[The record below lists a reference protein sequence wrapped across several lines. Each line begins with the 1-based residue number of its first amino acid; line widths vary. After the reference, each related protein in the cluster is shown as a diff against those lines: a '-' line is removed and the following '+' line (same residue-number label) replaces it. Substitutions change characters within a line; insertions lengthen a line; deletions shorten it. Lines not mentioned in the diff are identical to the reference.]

1 MNKFTITIE
10 LETYSDSPE
19 DWITE
24 SIIDQLEDD
33 ESLVS
38 LTVENGH
45 TVEEPIIESILGRL
59 ELMSLIK
66 QQLESLSRTI
76 TGRYNLYHG
85 ISFSV
90 ENVDEVIELLCSSVV
105 LNLGITNESF
115 FINCIHRS

>member
-45 TVEEPIIESILGRL
+45 TVEEPMSVTTSPIDES
-59 ELMSLIK
+59 
-66 QQLESLSRTI
+66 
-76 TGRYNLYHG
+76 TGWN
-85 ISFSV
+85 
-90 ENVDEVIELLCSSVV
+90 
-105 LNLGITNESF
+105 
-115 FINCIHRS
+115 

>member
-45 TVEEPIIESILGRL
+45 TVEEPIPDES
-59 ELMSLIK
+59 
-66 QQLESLSRTI
+66 
-76 TGRYNLYHG
+76 TGWN
-85 ISFSV
+85 
-90 ENVDEVIELLCSSVV
+90 
-105 LNLGITNESF
+105 
-115 FINCIHRS
+115 

>member
-38 LTVENGH
+38 LSVQYGH
-45 TVEEPIIESILGRL
+45 TVEEPS
-59 ELMSLIK
+59 
-66 QQLESLSRTI
+66 
-76 TGRYNLYHG
+76 
-85 ISFSV
+85 
-90 ENVDEVIELLCSSVV
+90 DV
-105 LNLGITNESF
+105 LND
-115 FINCIHRS
+115 

>member
-33 ESLVS
+33 EQLVS

-45 TVEEPIIESILGRL
+45 TVEEPMSVTTSPIDES
-59 ELMSLIK
+59 
-66 QQLESLSRTI
+66 
-76 TGRYNLYHG
+76 TGWN
-85 ISFSV
+85 
-90 ENVDEVIELLCSSVV
+90 
-105 LNLGITNESF
+105 
-115 FINCIHRS
+115 

>member
-33 ESLVS
+33 EQLVS

-45 TVEEPIIESILGRL
+45 TVEEPIPDEST
-59 ELMSLIK
+59 E
-66 QQLESLSRTI
+66 
-76 TGRYNLYHG
+76 
-85 ISFSV
+85 
-90 ENVDEVIELLCSSVV
+90 EV
-105 LNLGITNESF
+105 
-115 FINCIHRS
+115 

>member
-45 TVEEPIIESILGRL
+45 TVEEPIIDESIWG
-59 ELMSLIK
+59 
-66 QQLESLSRTI
+66 
-76 TGRYNLYHG
+76 GWN
-85 ISFSV
+85 
-90 ENVDEVIELLCSSVV
+90 
-105 LNLGITNESF
+105 
-115 FINCIHRS
+115 